1 MNRAKHTLWA
11 GTLLWLVL
19 LSAGVS
25 AQTNCNAGAGPLNN
39 EQAKSI
45 TIENIIQK
53 FSAQESLFK
62 EAQTHYTFTEDVS
75 VQTLEGEDVDGE
87 FRRVADVSFKSGRR
101 FSYVSFAPQPS
112 LRRISL
118 GKEDFEDIE
127 NYSSFILTPENLP
140 RYSVLY
146 VGRQKVDEIEA
157 YVLDVAPRQLEPGKR
172 YFQGRIWVDD
182 HDLQIVKTCG
192 KNVPDKAP
200 TADQKKKKK
209 KKKQLPEE
217 SVSPTVVTYRELI
230 DGKYWFPTYVRSDE
244 TLHFIYGND
253 IHIRE
258 VIKYLKYKRADSQA
272 GSAVVQAQ
280 QP

>member
-1 MNRAKHTLWA
+1 
-11 GTLLWLVL
+11 LVL

-87 FRRVADVSFKSGRR
+87 FRRVSDVSFKSGRR

-258 VIKYLKYKRADSQA
+258 VIKYLKYKRADAQG